1 MKAGGKTMKNP
12 VIKIGRKKY
21 QKDTVFWSY
30 IMISTEIIGFFA
42 FTLYPIIWALRLSW
56 FSYDGIA
63 SNTRFIGWTNF
74 VNIFTKDT
82 TYWKAVLTTF
92 QFALIKI
99 PMEIPFALF
108 LAVLLTKKLKARG
121 FFRTM
126 FFMPNVVSVAI
137 IGLIFSNMFS
147 HFGVIN
153 KLLLDSHIIKENVG
167 WFENKW
173 TSLLSLSIADTW
185 HTFGI
190 NLLYF
195 LSALNNIP
203 EEIYESAK
211 LDGAG
216 RFTTF
221 FKITLPCIAPVF
233 QIIMMMSIIGTLN
246 TSDIVLVMTNG
257 APGGQTYTMMPYMTS
272 KFVPG
277 FADITANIGYGCSIA
292 IISAI
297 IMLGITLVYN
307 KISNHLSS
315 IY

>member
-1 MKAGGKTMKNP
+1 MKAVKTLASSSALP
-12 VIKIGRKKY
+12 TVKKKFE
-21 QKDTVFWSY
+21 KDTVFWSY
-30 IMISTEIIGFFA
+30 VMISTELIGLLV
-42 FTLYPIIWALRLSW
+42 FTLYPMCWALRLSW
-56 FSYDGIA
+56 FSYDGIP
-63 SNTRFIGWTNF
+63 SNTRFVGWRNF
-74 VNIFTKDT
+74 INIFTKDT

-108 LAVLLTKKLKARG
+108 LAVVLSKKLKGSG

-153 KLLLDSHIIKENVG
+153 HLLLDSGIIKESVG
-167 WFENKW
+167 WFEHKW
-173 TSLLSLSIADTW
+173 SSLFSIAIADTW

-195 LSALNNIP
+195 LSALNNIS
-203 EEIYESAK
+203 EDIYESAK

-233 QIIMMMSIIGTLN
+233 QIIIMMSIIGTLN

-277 FADITANIGYGCSIA
+277 FAETSANIGYGCAIA
-292 IISAI
+292 IVSA
-297 IMLGITLVYN
+297 LITLIITLIYN
-307 KISNHLSS
+307 KLSKRLSS

>member
-1 MKAGGKTMKNP
+1 MKSEKQSTKSP
-12 VIKIGRKKY
+12 VIKIGNKKY

-30 IMISTEIIGFFA
+30 LMISTEIIGFLIFI
-42 FTLYPIIWALRLSW
+42 LYPIGWALRLSW
-56 FSYDGIA
+56 FSYDGVA

-74 VNIFTKDT
+74 INVFTRDT
-82 TYWKAVLTTF
+82 TYWNAVLTTL

-108 LAVLLTKKLKARG
+108 LAVILTKKLKGRG

-153 KLLLDSHIIKENVG
+153 KLLLDSHIISENVG

-195 LSALNNIP
+195 MSALNNIP
-203 EEIYESAK
+203 EDIYESAK

-233 QIIMMMSIIGTLN
+233 QIILMMSILGTLN

-277 FADITANIGYGCSIA
+277 FAESTANIGYGCSIA
-292 IISAI
+292 IVSAL
-297 IMLGITLVYN
+297 IMLVITLIYN
-307 KISNHLSS
+307 RLSKRLSS

>member
-1 MKAGGKTMKNP
+1 MKSAKKSLSST
-12 VIKIGRKKY
+12 VITIRGKKY

-30 IMISTEIIGFFA
+30 IMISTELIGFLI
-42 FTLYPIIWALRLSW
+42 FTLYPISWAVRLSW
-56 FSYDGIA
+56 FSYDGIP
-63 SNTRFIGWTNF
+63 SNTRFIGWDNF
-74 VNIFTKDT
+74 VNIFTKDV

-99 PMEIPFALF
+99 PMEIPFALI
-108 LAVLLTKKLKARG
+108 LAVILSKKMKGVG

-147 HFGVIN
+147 HFGIIN
-153 KLLLDSHIIKENVG
+153 RYLTDAHLISQNIG
-167 WFENKW
+167 WFDNKW
-173 TSLLSLSIADTW
+173 TSLFSIAVADTW

-195 LSALNNIP
+195 ISALNNIP
-203 EEIYESAK
+203 EDIHESAK

-233 QIIMMMSIIGTLN
+233 QIIVMMSIIGTLN

-277 FADITANIGYGCSIA
+277 FAETTANIGYGCSIA
-292 IISAI
+292 VVSALL
-297 IMLGITLVYN
+297 MLVITLIYN
-307 KISNHLSS
+307 KFSKRMSNL
-315 IY
+315 Y

>member
-1 MKAGGKTMKNP
+1 MKSVDKTAKGTAFT
-12 VIKIGRKKY
+12 IRGKKY

-30 IMISTEIIGFFA
+30 IMISTELIGFLA
-42 FTLYPIIWALRLSW
+42 FTLYPILWALRLSW
-56 FSYDGIA
+56 FSYDGIP
-63 SNTRFIGWTNF
+63 SNTRFVGWTNF
-74 VNIFTKDT
+74 INIFKNDII
-82 TYWKAVLTTF
+82 YWRAVLTTF
-92 QFALIKI
+92 EFALVKI

-108 LAVLLTKKLKARG
+108 LAVILSKKMKGSG
-121 FFRTM
+121 FYRTM

-147 HFGVIN
+147 HMGVIN
-153 KLLLDSHIIKENVG
+153 RMLSDAHLIKENIG
-167 WFENKW
+167 WFDHKW
-173 TSLLSLSIADTW
+173 TSLFSLAITDTW

-195 LSALNNIP
+195 MSAISNIP
-203 EEIYESAK
+203 EDIYESAK

-216 RFTTF
+216 RFSTF

-233 QIIMMMSIIGTLN
+233 QIIIMMSVIGTLN

-277 FADITANIGYGCSIA
+277 FAETTANIGYGCSIA
-292 IISAI
+292 IVSAL
-297 IMLGITLVYN
+297 IMLAITLIYN
-307 KISNHLSS
+307 KFSARLKNM
-315 IY
+315 Y

>member
-1 MKAGGKTMKNP
+1 MKSADKTMKGTAFT
-12 VIKIGRKKY
+12 IRGKKY

-30 IMISTEIIGFFA
+30 IMISTELIGFLV
-42 FTLYPIIWALRLSW
+42 FTMYPILWALRLSW
-56 FSYDGIA
+56 FSYDGIP
-63 SNTRFIGWTNF
+63 SNTRFIGWSNF
-74 VNIFTKDT
+74 INIFTNDI

-92 QFALIKI
+92 QFAMIKI
-99 PMEIPFALF
+99 PMEIPFALL
-108 LAVLLTKKLKARG
+108 LAVVLSKKMRG
-121 FFRTM
+121 SGFYRTM

-147 HFGVIN
+147 HLGIIN
-153 KLLLDSHIIKENVG
+153 RMLLNANIIKDNIG
-167 WFENKW
+167 WFDHKW
-173 TSLLSLSIADTW
+173 TSLFSLAITDTW

-195 LSALNNIP
+195 MSALNNIP

-216 RFTTF
+216 KFSTF

-233 QIIMMMSIIGTLN
+233 QIIVMMSVIGTLN

-277 FADITANIGYGCSIA
+277 FAETSANIGYGCSIA
-292 IISAI
+292 IVSAL
-297 IMLGITLVYN
+297 IMLSITLIYN
-307 KISNHLSS
+307 KFSKKLTSM
-315 IY
+315 Y

>member
-1 MKAGGKTMKNP
+1 MKSADAAIKKRAAGAVK
-12 VIKIGRKKY
+12 KKY
-21 QKDTVFWSY
+21 DKDTVFWSY
-30 IMISTEIIGFFA
+30 IMISTELIGFLA
-42 FTLYPIIWALRLSW
+42 LTLYPIIWALRLSW
-56 FSYDGIA
+56 FSYDGVP

-74 VNIFTKDT
+74 INIFTKDS

-99 PMEIPFALF
+99 PMEIPFALL
-108 LAVLLTKKLKARG
+108 LAVILSKKLKGTG

-153 KLLLDSHIIKENVG
+153 RLLLDSGIIKENVG
-167 WFENKW
+167 WFEHKW
-173 TSLLSLSIADTW
+173 SSLFSLAFADTW

-195 LSALNNIP
+195 LSALNNIS
-203 EEIYESAK
+203 EDIYESAK

-216 RFTTF
+216 RFKTF
-221 FKITLPCIAPVF
+221 FGITLPCIAPVF
-233 QIIMMMSIIGTLN
+233 QIILMMSIIGTLN

-257 APGGQTYTMMPYMTS
+257 APGGQTFTMMPYMTS

-277 FADITANIGYGCSIA
+277 FAQTNANIGYGCALA
-292 IISAI
+292 IVSAL
-297 IMLGITLVYN
+297 IMLGITLIYN
-307 KISNHLSS
+307 RLSKRMSS

>member
-1 MKAGGKTMKNP
+1 MALAGIKQKNSA
-12 VIKIGRKKY
+12 IRINKKKY
-21 QKDTVFWSY
+21 EKDTVFWSY
-30 IMISTEIIGFFA
+30 AMISTEIIGFLA
-42 FTLYPIIWALRLSW
+42 FTLYPLIWALRLSW
-56 FSYDGIA
+56 YSYDGIP

-74 VNIFTKDT
+74 INIFTNDSV
-82 TYWKAVLTTF
+82 YWKAVLTTF
-92 QFALIKI
+92 QFAIIKI
-99 PMEIPFALF
+99 PMEIPFSLF
-108 LAVLLTKKLKARG
+108 LAVILSKKLKGTG
-121 FFRTM
+121 FYRTM

-153 KLLLDSHIIKENVG
+153 RLLTDCGIIKENIG
-167 WFENKW
+167 WFDNKW
-173 TSLLSLSIADTW
+173 TSLFSLAFTDTW

-216 RFTTF
+216 RFATF

-233 QIIMMMSIIGTLN
+233 QIILMMSIIGTLG

-277 FADITANIGYGCSIA
+277 FAGTSANIGYGCAMA
-292 IISAI
+292 IVTAAI
-297 IMLGITLVYN
+297 MIIITLIYN
-307 KISNHLSS
+307 KISKRISS
-315 IY
+315 MY

>member
-1 MKAGGKTMKNP
+1 MKSAVKSGAITIRG
-12 VIKIGRKKY
+12 KKY

-30 IMISTEIIGFFA
+30 AMISTELIGFFA
-42 FTLYPIIWALRLSW
+42 FTLYPILWALRLAW
-56 FSYDGIA
+56 FSYDGIP
-63 SNTRFIGWTNF
+63 SNTRFVGWTNF
-74 VNIFTKDT
+74 VNIFTNDI

-99 PMEIPFALF
+99 PLEIPFALL
-108 LAVLLTKKLKARG
+108 LAVALSKKMKGVG

-137 IGLIFSNMFS
+137 IGLIFSNIFS
-147 HFGVIN
+147 YFGVMNRILTDVG
-153 KLLLDSHIIKENVG
+153 LLKTNVD
-167 WFENKW
+167 WFGYKW
-173 TSLLSLSIADTW
+173 TSLFSIAFTDTW

-195 LSALNNIP
+195 LSALNNIS
-203 EEIYESAK
+203 EDIYESAK

-216 RFTTF
+216 KIATF

-233 QIIMMMSIIGTLN
+233 QIILMMSIIGTLG
-246 TSDIVLVMTNG
+246 TSDIILVMTNG
-257 APGGQTYTMMPYMTS
+257 APGGQTFTMMPYMTS

-277 FADITANIGYGCSIA
+277 FSATTANIGYGCA
-292 IISAI
+292 VALVTAI
-297 IMLGITLVYN
+297 IMLLITLGYN
-307 KISNHLSS
+307 KFSKKMSS